1 MSSLRLYAPPCWDCA
16 SMSSLASR
24 WAMVFS
30 RRWRG
35 GWRRARAGRARALAG
50 ELDEPADGERA
61 GAAWDDLDR
70 DLVGGAADATRADLE
85 DRRQRLDRRLQLL
98 DGIGAGAL
106 ADD

>member
-35 GWRRARAGRARALAG
+35 QSASSRAAGLGGAAGGGAAGPLGHGLHAARAG

-61 GAAWDDLDR
+61 RAAGRDLDWH
-70 DLVGGAADATRADLE
+70 LIGGAADAAGADL
-85 DRRQRLDRRLQLL
+85 
-98 DGIGAGAL
+98 
-106 ADD
+106 